1 MLRIT
6 FAALFIF
13 FQTLFSFAQH
23 RNDSSRYTLRKL
35 KIEEVNFVSSY
46 YHQEGNNSAVTGGI
60 GTEKLSDLGT
70 TLDIKL
76 STYDHRQRKH
86 TLVGEFGVDVYTSAS
101 SDKIDPYTIS
111 SASTSDVRVYPSI
124 AYSITNDE
132 KRTSYS
138 IVGSVSTEYDYLSKG
153 IGVGWNK
160 LSKDKNRE
168 FAVKTQAFL
177 DTWSVILPI
186 ELRSTNRRDKKEPR
200 NSYSTSFTLSQI
212 VSKRMQ
218 LLLLTDFAYQ
228 SGQLATLYHRT
239 YFNNGSHQIENLPD
253 QRFKFPVALRLH
265 YFAGDRFIFRSY
277 YRYYQDSWG
286 LQAHTF
292 DIETPIKLTPFISL
306 SPFYRYYTQQGV
318 KYFAPYQEHS
328 LDEVYYTS
336 DYDLSTLSS
345 QLMGMGIRLSPPGGI
360 LGIAKANALEL
371 RYGHYKRSTGL
382 TANTL
387 AILIKLK

>member
-1 MLRIT
+1 MLRIS
-6 FAALFIF
+6 FAALLIF
-13 FQTLFSFAQH
+13 FQTLFSFAQQA
-23 RNDSSRYTLRKL
+23 NDSSRYSLRKL
-35 KIEEVNFVSSY
+35 KLEEINFVSSY

-76 STYDHRQRKH
+76 STYDHRKRKH
-86 TLVGEFGVDVYTSAS
+86 TIVGEFGVDVYTSAS

-124 AYSITNDE
+124 AYSVTNDQ

-153 IGVGWNK
+153 IGAGWSK
-160 LSKDKNRE
+160 LSKDRNRE
-168 FAVKTQAFL
+168 FAVKAQAFL

-186 ELRSTNRRDKKEPR
+186 ELRSTNRREKKEPR
-200 NSYSTSFTLSQI
+200 NSYSTSFTISQI

-239 YFNNGSHQIENLPD
+239 YFNNGSHQIEKLPD
-253 QRFKFPVALRLH
+253 QRFKFPVAMRVH

-286 LQAHTF
+286 LRAHTF
-292 DIETPIKLTPFISL
+292 DVETPIKITPFISL

-318 KYFAPYQEHS
+318 KYFAPYQEHN
-328 LDEVYYTS
+328 LNEVYYTS

-360 LGIAKANALEL
+360 LGISKANALEL
-371 RYGHYKRSTGL
+371 RYAHYKRSTGL
-382 TANTL
+382 TANTI
-387 AILIKLK
+387 AILIKIK

>member
-23 RNDSSRYTLRKL
+23 ANDSSRYSLRKL
-35 KIEEVNFVSSY
+35 KLEEINFVSSY

-60 GTEKLSDLGT
+60 GTEKLTDLGT

-76 STYDHRQRKH
+76 STYDHRKRKH
-86 TLVGEFGVDVYTSAS
+86 TIVGELGVDVYTSAS

-124 AYSITNDE
+124 AYSVTNDQ
-132 KRTSYS
+132 KRTTYS

-153 IGVGWNK
+153 IGAGWSK

-168 FAVKTQAFL
+168 FAVKAQAFL

-186 ELRSTNRRDKKEPR
+186 ELRSNNRRDKKEPR

-239 YFNNGSHQIENLPD
+239 YFNNGSHQAESLPD
-253 QRFKFPVALRLH
+253 QRFKFPVALRVH

-277 YRYYQDSWG
+277 YRYYHDSWG
-286 LQAHTF
+286 LRAHTF
-292 DIETPIKLTPFISL
+292 DLETPIKITPFISL

-328 LDEVYYTS
+328 LGEVYYTS

-371 RYGHYKRSTGL
+371 RYAHYKRSTGL
-382 TANTL
+382 TANTV
-387 AILIKLK
+387 AILIKIK